1 MDRRRRFPA
10 RCAAFFKRDPPHRR
24 TGPDAQIAPLLMRDV
39 AGCFASPSEQPGRFQ
54 TGDAGQG
61 RTETRV
67 QRVSHK
73 VDQLV
78 LTAAAGTGQAC
89 PART

>member
-1 MDRRRRFPA
+1 MDRHSLFPA
-10 RCAAFFKRDPPHRR
+10 GCAAFFKRDPPHRR

-39 AGCFASPSEQPGRFQ
+39 AGYFASPPERPGRFQ
-54 TGDAGQG
+54 TGDAGHD

-78 LTAAAGTGQAC
+78 PTAAAGTGQTC